1 MEENQNEQKERPAET
16 GGNEKREAVQPQ
28 SVHEKD
34 MPGLRAGQIVRV
46 HQRIQEGEKSRIQV
60 FEGTVLAVK
69 HGKGMNGT
77 FTVRKVSEGI
87 GVERIFPTQ
96 SPLIEKVEIKK
107 RAKVRKATLYHLRH
121 PKARRLK
128 IVG

>member
-1 MEENQNEQKERPAET
+1 MEEQQNNTGESGVAVQETAPTPAEQPKTIPDLRT
-16 GGNEKREAVQPQ
+16 GQT
-28 SVHEKD
+28 
-34 MPGLRAGQIVRV
+34 VRV
-46 HQRIQEGEKSRIQV
+46 HQRIQEGEKFRTQV
-60 FEGTVLAVK
+60 FEGIILAVK
-69 HGKGMNGT
+69 HGKGVNGT

-96 SPLIEKVEIKK
+96 SPLIEKIEIKK
-107 RAKVRKATLYHLRH
+107 RAKVRRATLYHLRD